1 MYTQEQILDMYFER
15 NQQAV
20 SATSQMYGA
29 KLTPVCRHDDS
40 T

>member
-1 MYTQEQILDMYFER
+1 MYTQEQILDMYFDR

-20 SATSQMYGA
+20 SATSQMYGQA
-29 KLTPVCRHDDS
+29 YPVCRHDDS

>member
-1 MYTQEQILDMYFER
+1 MYTQEQILDMYFDR

-20 SATSQMYGA
+20 SATTQMYGA
-29 KLTPVCRHDDS
+29 SYPVCRHYGS